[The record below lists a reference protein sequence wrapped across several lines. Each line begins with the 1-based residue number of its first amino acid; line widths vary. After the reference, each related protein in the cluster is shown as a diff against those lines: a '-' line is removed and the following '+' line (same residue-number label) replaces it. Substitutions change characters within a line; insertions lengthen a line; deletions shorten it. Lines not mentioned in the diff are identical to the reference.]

1 MKEVY
6 LKLLLFRRTPIQGL
20 EIFKVSLKSKINRD
34 FIFFFF
40 LSFINRLGEKTDF
53 FLFENSVN
61 SMADQEETEVDRECD
76 FGNGYVGVLW
86 LFLASQRIE
95 SV

>member
-34 FIFFFF
+34 FV
-40 LSFINRLGEKTDF
+40 FILFSKFYKSPWRKNRL

>member
-1 MKEVY
+1 
-6 LKLLLFRRTPIQGL
+6 
-20 EIFKVSLKSKINRD
+20 
-34 FIFFFF
+34 
-40 LSFINRLGEKTDF
+40 
-53 FLFENSVN
+53 
-61 SMADQEETEVDRECD
+61 MADREETEVDRECD